1 MKPARLLLGD
11 AHVLMLTGI
20 RTLLEPYYEVV
31 GSAQDG
37 RSLVMAALRLRPD
50 LIILDVTMPIL
61 NGIDAAR
68 LIKKAWPEAK
78 LLFLS
83 MHSNP
88 VYLREALEAGASGYL
103 VKSAATEELRPAIER
118 VLKGQLYV
126 APVFG
131 DIVQDLVTSTGRS
144 PRASAELTDR
154 QREVLQLIVEGRSNK
169 EIGEILAVSVK
180 TVEFHR
186 GRIMT
191 KLGFHTAA
199 ELGEYHIAHKL
210 HPSELEDLGLA
221 AALRAYCEHFRRE
234 RIEHFRREGINVEF
248 TERGVHQTVS
258 REIASCLYKVTQE
271 GLRNVVKHAKT
282 KQASV
287 TLEGAGDR
295 IRLRI
300 EDRGSGFPVESLAGT
315 AGLGI
320 PIMRG
325 LVRLMKGNFKIN
337 SKPGQG
343 TEISVDLPVV
353 REGR

>member
-37 RSLVMAALRLRPD
+37 RSLVRAALRLRPD

-88 VYLREALEAGASGYL
+88 VYLREALEAGGSGYL
-103 VKSAATEELRPAIER
+103 VKSAATEELPPAIER

-131 DIVQDLVTSTGRS
+131 DIVQDLATSTGRS

-154 QREVLQLIVEGRSNK
+154 QCEVLQLIVEGRSNK
-169 EIGEILAVSVK
+169 EISEILAVSVK

-234 RIEHFRREGINVEF
+234 GINVEF

-258 REIASCLYKVTQE
+258 REIASCLYKVAQE
-271 GLRNVVKHAKT
+271 GLRNVAKHAKT

-300 EDRGSGFPVESLAGT
+300 EDRGSGFQVDSLAGT

-320 PIMRG
+320 PIMKKR
-325 LVRLMKGNFKIN
+325 VRLMNGNFEIH